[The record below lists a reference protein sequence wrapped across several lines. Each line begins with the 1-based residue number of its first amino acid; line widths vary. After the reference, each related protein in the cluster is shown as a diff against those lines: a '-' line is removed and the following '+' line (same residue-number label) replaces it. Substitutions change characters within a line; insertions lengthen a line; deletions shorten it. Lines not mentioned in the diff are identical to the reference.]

1 VRPHAVRE
9 RVHHPISLT
18 RANGADGEASA
29 PFAFLEALRVGGTR
43 RTGQELVR
51 AVIRAH
57 PSIRPWLPQLGASAR
72 SPSAQRSAFPPR
84 AA

>member
-29 PFAFLEALRVGGTR
+29 PFAFLERVTSAG
-43 RTGQELVR
+43 LAAR
-51 AVIRAH
+51 A
-57 PSIRPWLPQLGASAR
+57 G
-72 SPSAQRSAFPPR
+72 RSAFLDQQRHRCEFRR
-84 AA
+84 AEALAGP